1 MTDPF
6 GVRTEELAGISKA
19 WLGETLHINDM
30 PWSAFEDATGAGSEV
45 LAAIRDTA
53 SPGIKAMSSIARRLS
68 DMAGLVDTFAAN
80 VTAQDE
86 KTATSFDAL
95 KPR

>member
-6 GVRTEELAGISKA
+6 GVRTEELAAISKT

-30 PWSAFEDATGAGSEV
+30 PWSAFEDASGTGSEV

-53 SPGIKAMSSIARRLS
+53 SPGIKAMSSIARRFS
-68 DMAGLVDTFAAN
+68 DMAGLVDTFSAN
-80 VTAQDE
+80 VTTQDAT
-86 KTATSFDAL
+86 TAGSFDAL

>member
-1 MTDPF
+1 MTDEF
-6 GVRTEELAGISKA
+6 GVRTEELAAISKT

-30 PWSAFEDATGAGSEV
+30 PWSSFEDASGAGSEV
-45 LAAIRDTA
+45 LAAIRDVQ
-53 SPGIKAMSSIARRLS
+53 SPGIKAMSSIARRFS
-68 DMAGLVDTFAAN
+68 DMSGLINTFAAN

-86 KTATSFDAL
+86 KSAMSFDAL

>member
-6 GVRTEELAGISKA
+6 GVRTEELAAISKT

-30 PWSAFEDATGAGSEV
+30 PWSAFEDASGAGSEV
-45 LAAIRDTA
+45 LAAVRDAA
-53 SPGIKAMSSIARRLS
+53 SPGIKAMSSIARRFS
-68 DMAGLVDTFAAN
+68 DMAGLVDTFSAN
-80 VTAQDE
+80 VTTQDAT
-86 KTATSFDAL
+86 TASSFDAL

>member
-45 LAAIRDTA
+45 LAAIRDTGHQGDVVDC
-53 SPGIKAMSSIARRLS
+53 PQVLGHGGARRYLCRQRN
-68 DMAGLVDTFAAN
+68 G
-80 VTAQDE
+80 
-86 KTATSFDAL
+86 
-95 KPR
+95 PR